1 MNFRGINH
9 LAMVTNDMDKTIRF
23 YRDVLGMPLVA
34 ALGSTP
40 EQQRYRHYF
49 FETGPNST
57 IAFFEWPG
65 MEEEFH
71 KPAGMPVGGRVQFDH
86 ISFDVESEEALLE
99 LQDKLAKAWCGSNPI
114 SRPQVDSFHLLHRP
128 QRHRP
133 RGFGLDHQSYWPPT
147 GLCRPLRLSGPGP
160 CPSIK
165 RGDGTSP
172 AHRDQLT

>member
-86 ISFDVESEEALLE
+86 ISFDVESEEALPE
-99 LQDKLAKAWCGSNPI
+99 LQDKLAKAGVEVT
-114 SRPQVDSFHLLHRP
+114 QLVDHKLIHSIYFTDPNGIALEA
-128 QRHRP
+128 
-133 RGFGLDHQSYWPPT
+133 SVWITNPT
-147 GLCRPLRLSGPGP
+147 GRPPDYADPFVFQDPVPALKEEMEQAQL
-160 CPSIK
+160 IE
-165 RGDGTSP
+165 TS
-172 AHRDQLT
+172 